1 MSRWQVRL
9 SVSTSH
15 IGVGIAATRLHGE
28 AAVDDNDRHASRQ
41 DCRDSIGGPVPAM
54 SALPGADVG
63 STGFGATAFEVAAE
77 TAPRRGPDSAFDVCH
92 VGVVLRA
99 LLFVHGLM
107 AIGMVFAAASVPVW
121 LALTA
126 AGSSVALPS
135 VLAWLLALC
144 AFKRPLAAAPAPLQ
158 WATAVGLGA
167 LAAWA
172 ASQLVAALLPDASAA
187 GLGPLVGFGPALSG
201 AAFAAMLFEWLR
213 LRAKATLPAET
224 TARLAELQSRIRPHF
239 LFNTLNTA
247 LTLVRLDPA
256 RAEGVLEDL
265 AELFRV
271 AIGDTAESVSL
282 TEEVELAQRY
292 LDIEQVRFGSRL
304 HVSWEI
310 DPEAGSAR
318 VPPLILQPLV
328 ENAVRHGVEPSPEGG
343 VIRVRTRV
351 KLGRAVVSIAN
362 SVPKEASRPG
372 SGMALKNV
380 RERLRLMHDV
390 AAQFE
395 TRQEADVFRVQIVV
409 PL

>member
-1 MSRWQVRL
+1 MTVLARPESG
-9 SVSTSH
+9 STS
-15 IGVGIAATRLHGE
+15 
-28 AAVDDNDRHASRQ
+28 
-41 DCRDSIGGPVPAM
+41 
-54 SALPGADVG
+54 
-63 STGFGATAFEVAAE
+63 FGATAFDVAAVSE
-77 TAPRRGPDSAFDVCH
+77 PRQAGPDSAFDVCH

-99 LLFVHGLM
+99 LLFVHGVT
-107 AIGMVFAAASVPVW
+107 AIGLVFGTSSFSLW
-121 LALTA
+121 LGLVA

-135 VLAWLLALC
+135 VLSWLIALC
-144 AFKRPLAAAPAPLQ
+144 ALKRPLAAAPVPAQ
-158 WATAVGLGA
+158 WAAAIALGALASWATSHLITSVLPDAASAGLGA
-167 LAAWA
+167 LT
-172 ASQLVAALLPDASAA
+172 
-187 GLGPLVGFGPALSG
+187 GFGPPLAG
-201 AAFAAMLFEWLR
+201 AAMAAAIFVWLR
-213 LRAKATLPAET
+213 LRAQATLPAET

-271 AIGDTAESVSL
+271 AIGESAESVSL

-292 LDIEQVRFGSRL
+292 LDIEQARFGSRL
-304 HVSWEI
+304 HVSWEL

-328 ENAVRHGVEPSPEGG
+328 ENAVRHGVEPAPEGG

-351 KLGRAVVSIAN
+351 KLGRAVLSIAN
-362 SVPKEASRPG
+362 SVPAAPSRPG
-372 SGMALKNV
+372 NGMALKNV

-390 AAQFE
+390 AAQFD
-395 TRQEADVFRVQIVV
+395 TRLEADVYRVQIVV